1 MRSLINQLMH
11 FDFTEGEA
19 KVYASLI
26 QQPLVSGY
34 EAAKNSGVA
43 RSKVYDI
50 LDSLHRKGAIVVS
63 NGEKSKQYSPI
74 PINKLVA
81 LLERKVKLELT
92 ELEGLGEQFELP
104 RDNQAMWMIS
114 DYQAAILKA
123 IELIRDAKQE
133 LLIQIWQEDLTEE
146 IEQEILQRKAAGIK
160 TVCVLYDQA
169 GQYNTQIPNVFKHGF
184 EKRKLK
190 QAARWLTIASDN
202 DQMLHMS
209 VVHGDNFHAMYT
221 GNSAMTHFAREYIL
235 HDAYCLNL
243 INRLRDNVQDTFG
256 SDMEEI
262 QNVFL

>member
-26 QQPLVSGY
+26 QQPSVSGY

-63 NGEKSKQYSPI
+63 NGEKSNQYSPI
-74 PINKLVA
+74 PINKLVS
-81 LLERKVKLELT
+81 LLERKMKLELS
-92 ELEGLGEQFELP
+92 ELETLGQDFDEP
-104 RDNQAMWMIS
+104 RDNQAMWIIS
-114 DYQAAILKA
+114 DYQAAIHKT
-123 IELIRDAKQE
+123 IEMIRDAREE
-133 LLIQIWQEDLTEE
+133 LLIQIWQDDLTDE
-146 IEQEILQRKAAGIK
+146 IEHEILKQKSAGVK
-160 TVCVLYDQA
+160 TVCVLYDKN
-169 GQYNTQIPNVFKHGF
+169 GQYNTKIPNVFKHGF
-184 EKRKLK
+184 EKSKLK

-202 DQMLHMS
+202 DMMIHMS
-209 VVHGDNFHAMYT
+209 VVNDRNFHAMYT
-221 GNSAMTHFAREYIL
+221 RNSAMTYFAREYIL

-243 INRLRDNVQDTFG
+243 INRLKDNVEDTFG